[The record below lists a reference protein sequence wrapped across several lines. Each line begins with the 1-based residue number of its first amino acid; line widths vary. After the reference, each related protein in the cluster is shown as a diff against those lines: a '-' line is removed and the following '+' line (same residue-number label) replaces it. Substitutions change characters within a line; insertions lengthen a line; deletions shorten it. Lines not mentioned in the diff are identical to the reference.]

1 MNKTVTQ
8 YWTSNRI
15 RAVVIGPGSPSTV
28 ALDKPFALIGC
39 HEKADLKLDGVK
51 VARRHLFALATDAG
65 IHILDLVDGRQQ
77 KKQQGFWLNP
87 EQVITV
93 GDHQLRLGFVDREL
107 PQQPPATSLLAH
119 SARRPFPLIQCKSDG
134 AIIGRPYLNRSLA
147 VIGRRESCK
156 FQFTTRSVSPEHCAF
171 YQQDGRLWI
180 VDFHST
186 RKTKKDNVS
195 IECAQL
201 KDGSCL
207 QIGRVEIEVCMGR
220 SQTDSRHL
228 DSSTDLEISASPAMA
243 DADSSASGS
252 LLLAESGPFPEIT
265 DQERDRPREPLE
277 GLSKNQIPIGTLT
290 PSENLSPGSEDGGSG
305 KNERLVQE
313 LNQSETNLSNAQAD
327 LHATQSELE
336 QARREMEDLH
346 SAQQDNQV
354 LIQQLQSELDSALK
368 QIGQQDLD
376 KQTREANWR
385 ETEDQLIQQNELS
398 KSQLEQ
404 NQQKLTLSI
413 TEIASLQE
421 KIVALK
427 AECQSQQNLLAE
439 MKETKTAL
447 EINSGRLAT
456 TEKQLEEQFRSVDQR
471 DQQIEE
477 QRKQIETHTQELEQL
492 AHDHQTDSQS
502 REQELHVIHM
512 EISQKREGLDQAEK
526 EIEAGEAELSA
537 ATQALQKDREQITL
551 DQQAVEQ
558 QTEDQLEEKE
568 QLSQLRQRQ
577 QTAEVK
583 QQTVQ
588 EQLEQR
594 QANIDE
600 QTAELAAQRE
610 AFQQETG
617 QTEKRLRQSALQL
630 EQREAKLHQ
639 QQADH
644 AQSSQP
650 ASSSNLEREQLS
662 SLQEQL
668 NKERA
673 ELKTAQIEWQS
684 LVLAKE
690 REFVNRDTVVL
701 AAEQSAKENQ
711 VKIDA
716 DRKELEHY
724 SSIDHAQ
731 RQILANLNGIQK
743 EKSITNRF
751 WSWFGFPFRKP

>member
-15 RAVVIGPGSPSTV
+15 RAEIIGPDGPTTV
-28 ALDKPFALIGC
+28 ALDKPFALIGS
-39 HEKADLKLDGVK
+39 HAKADLKLDGVK
-51 VARRHLFALATDAG
+51 VARRQLFALATDAG

-77 KKQQGFWLNP
+77 RKQQGFWLNP
-87 EQVITV
+87 EQVIPV
-93 GDHQLRLGFVDREL
+93 GDHQLRLGFVGREL
-107 PQQPPATSLLAH
+107 PQPPPATSLLAH
-119 SARRPFPLIQCKSDG
+119 SAQRPFPLIQCKSDG

-147 VIGRRESCK
+147 VIGRRQSCK

-201 KDGSCL
+201 QDGSSL
-207 QIGRVEIEVCMGR
+207 NIGRVEIEVCMGR
-220 SQTDSRHL
+220 SPTDSRHL
-228 DSSTDLEISASPAMA
+228 DSSTALNFSRSPAKA
-243 DADSSASGS
+243 DVDSSDSGS
-252 LLLAESGPFPEIT
+252 LLLTESGPFPEIT
-265 DQERDRPREPLE
+265 EQERDSPQEPLE
-277 GLSKNQIPIGTLT
+277 GLAKNQIPIGTPT
-290 PSENLSPGSEDGGSG
+290 PSDNLSPGSENGGSE
-305 KNERLVQE
+305 KNKVLLQE
-313 LNQSETNLSNAQAD
+313 LSQSETNLSNTQAD
-327 LHATQSELE
+327 LHSTQSELE

-404 NQQKLTLSI
+404 NQHELALSI

-421 KIVALK
+421 KIATLK
-427 AECQSQQNLLAE
+427 AECQSQQNLLAQME
-439 MKETKTAL
+439 ETKMAL
-447 EINSGRLAT
+447 EINTARLAA
-456 TEKQLEEQFRSVDQR
+456 TEKQMEEQLRSVDQR

-477 QRKQIETHTQELEQL
+477 QRKKIETHTQELEQL
-492 AHDHQTDSQS
+492 THDHQLDAQR
-502 REQELHVIHM
+502 REQELQVIHM
-512 EISQKREGLDQAEK
+512 EAIQKDEGLDQAK
-526 EIEAGEAELSA
+526 KKIEAREAELSA

-558 QTEDQLEEKE
+558 QTKDQAEEQG
-568 QLSQLRQRQ
+568 QLSELRQRQ
-577 QTAEVK
+577 QAAEAE
-583 QQTVQ
+583 QQAVR

-600 QTAELAAQRE
+600 QIAELAAQRE
-610 AFQQETG
+610 AFQQKTD
-617 QTEKRLRQSALQL
+617 QTEERLRQSALQL
-630 EQREAKLHQ
+630 EQREIELHQ

-650 ASSSNLEREQLS
+650 ASSSNLEKEQLF
-662 SLQEQL
+662 SLKEQL

-673 ELKTAQIEWQS
+673 ELKAAQIEWQS
-684 LVLAKE
+684 LVSAKE
-690 REFVNRDTVVL
+690 REFANRDTMVQ
-701 AAEQSAKENQ
+701 AAEQSIKENQ

-724 SSIDHAQ
+724 FSIDHAQ
-731 RQILANLNGIQK
+731 RQILANLSGIQK

>member
-15 RAVVIGPGSPSTV
+15 RAEIIGPDGPTTV
-28 ALDKPFALIGC
+28 ALDKPFALIGS
-39 HEKADLKLDGVK
+39 HAKADLKLDGVK
-51 VARRHLFALATDAG
+51 VARRQLFALATDAG

-87 EQVITV
+87 DQVMPV
-93 GDHQLRLGFVDREL
+93 GDHQVRLGFVGRAL
-107 PQQPPATSLLAH
+107 PQPPPATSLLAH
-119 SARRPFPLIQCKSDG
+119 SAQRPFPLIQCKSDG

-201 KDGSCL
+201 QDGSSL
-207 QIGRVEIEVCMGR
+207 KIGRVEIEVCMGR
-220 SQTDSRHL
+220 SPTTSHP
-228 DSSTDLEISASPAMA
+228 DSSTALKFSHSPAVA
-243 DADSSASGS
+243 DVDSSDSGS
-252 LLLAESGPFPEIT
+252 LLLTESGPFPEIT
-265 DQERDRPREPLE
+265 ERDSPQQPLE
-277 GLSKNQIPIGTLT
+277 RLAKNQIPIGTLT
-290 PSENLSPGSEDGGSG
+290 PSDHLSAESENGGAE
-305 KNERLVQE
+305 KNKVLLQE
-313 LNQSETNLSNAQAD
+313 LSQSETNLSNAQAD
-327 LHATQSELE
+327 LHSTQSELE

-346 SAQQDNQV
+346 SAQQDNHV

-376 KQTREANWR
+376 RQTREANSR

-404 NQQKLTLSI
+404 NQQELALSI

-421 KIVALK
+421 KIATLQ
-427 AECQSQQNLLAE
+427 AECQSQQNLLAQME
-439 MKETKTAL
+439 ETKTAL
-447 EINSGRLAT
+447 ELNTARLAA
-456 TEKQLEEQFRSVDQR
+456 TEKQLEEQLRSVDQR

-492 AHDHQTDSQS
+492 THDHQLDSQR
-502 REQELHVIHM
+502 REQELQVIHL
-512 EISQKREGLDQAEK
+512 EAIQKGEGLDQAEK
-526 EIEAGEAELSA
+526 RIEAREAELSA

-558 QTEDQLEEKE
+558 QTQDQAEEKG

-577 QTAEVK
+577 QAAEAE
-583 QQTVQ
+583 QQAAQ

-610 AFQQETG
+610 AFQQKTD
-617 QTEKRLRQSALQL
+617 QTEERLRQSALQL
-630 EQREAKLHQ
+630 EQRETELHQ

-644 AQSSQP
+644 AQS
-650 ASSSNLEREQLS
+650 ASASNLEREQLFS
-662 SLQEQL
+662 TQEQL

-673 ELKTAQIEWQS
+673 ELKAAQTEWQS
-684 LVLAKE
+684 LVLTKE
-690 REFVNRDTVVL
+690 REFANRDTIVQ
-701 AAEQSAKENQ
+701 AAEQSIKENQ

-724 SSIDHAQ
+724 FSIDHAQ
-731 RQILANLNGIQK
+731 RQILANLSGIQK

>member
-1 MNKTVTQ
+1 MNETVTQ

-15 RAVVIGPGSPSTV
+15 RAERIGPDGPSTV
-28 ALDKPFALIGC
+28 ALDKPFALFGS

-65 IHILDLVDGRQQ
+65 IYILDLVDGRQQ

-107 PQQPPATSLLAH
+107 PQQTPATSLLAN
-119 SARRPFPLIQCKSDG
+119 SAQRPFPLIQCKSDG

-201 KDGSCL
+201 QDGSRL
-207 QIGRVEIEVCMGR
+207 QIGRVEIEVYMGR
-220 SQTDSRHL
+220 SQTDGRHPAH
-228 DSSTDLEISASPAMA
+228 SSDANFPDSPAMA
-243 DADSSASGS
+243 DADSNASSS
-252 LLLAESGPFPEIT
+252 LFLDDSGPFPEIT
-265 DQERDRPREPLE
+265 EQEQPPERLE
-277 GLSKNQIPIGTLT
+277 DNPENPISIGPVTR
-290 PSENLSPGSEDGGSG
+290 SENLSPGSENRGSE
-305 KNERLVQE
+305 KNEMLLHE
-313 LNQSETNLSNAQAD
+313 LSQSETNLSNAQAD
-327 LHATQSELE
+327 LQSTQSELE

-346 SAQQDNQV
+346 SAQQDNQA
-354 LIQQLQSELDSALK
+354 LIQHLQSELDSALK

-385 ETEDQLIQQNELS
+385 ETEDQLIQQNESS

-404 NQQKLTLSI
+404 DQQELALSI
-413 TEIASLQE
+413 TEIAGLQE
-421 KIVALK
+421 KIAALK

-439 MKETKTAL
+439 MEETKMAL
-447 EINSGRLAT
+447 ELNTVRLAT
-456 TEKQLEEQFRSVDQR
+456 TEKQLEEQLRSVDER
-471 DQQIEE
+471 DQHVEE
-477 QRKQIETHTQELEQL
+477 QQKKIATLTQELEQL
-492 AHDHQTDSQS
+492 AHDHRMDSQN
-502 REQELHVIHM
+502 REQELHVINM
-512 EISQKREGLDQAEK
+512 ETSQRSGELDQAEM
-526 EIEAGEAELSA
+526 EIEAREAELSA
-537 ATQALQKDREQITL
+537 ATQALKKDREQITL

-558 QTEDQLEEKE
+558 QTGDQLEEKE
-568 QLSQLRQRQ
+568 QLSQLRQLQ
-577 QTAEVK
+577 QAAKAE
-583 QQTVQ
+583 QQAVQ
-588 EQLEQR
+588 EQLERR
-594 QANIDE
+594 QTHIDE
-600 QTAELAAQRE
+600 QKAELDAQRE

-617 QTEKRLRQSALQL
+617 QAEERLRQTTLQL
-630 EQREAKLHQ
+630 EQREAELHKQ
-639 QQADH
+639 YADQ

-650 ASSSNLEREQLS
+650 DSSSSLEREQLF

-673 ELKTAQIEWQS
+673 ELKAEQIEWQS
-684 LVLAKE
+684 LVSTKE

-701 AAEQSAKENQ
+701 AAEQNVKEDQ
-711 VKIDA
+711 AKIDA

-724 SSIDHAQ
+724 FSIDHAQ
-731 RQILANLNGIQK
+731 REILANLNAIQK